1 MKLMDWLIF
10 VSIIF
15 LVIES
20 GRFTIFGERGGAAGV
35 SPILFGQV
43 FPSSSVMIGYPFI
56 YSIPAVRIILAW
68 ATIVVRVCRASPP
81 TLLYSHSFRL
91 SMFHCSVIVR
101 CVSAVYRAIVGNL
114 RDWQK
119 GRYTHKRAHNWLFS
133 FTLLTFLLLLFQ
145 SFFSSSPLTFQLASI
160 DFTFLLTWK
169 ECLQD
174 QKRWPNR
181 GCGHTGQQAF
191 FLKKKRE
198 KDKIPLELF
207 TPTHFGLYLLHLEF
221 CFLISIQ
228 LHTEYG

>member
-1 MKLMDWLIF
+1 MKLMEWLIF

-20 GRFTIFGERGGAAGV
+20 GHFTIFGERGGTAGV

-145 SFFSSSPLTFQLASI
+145 SFFSSSPPSPFN
-160 DFTFLLTWK
+160 
-169 ECLQD
+169 
-174 QKRWPNR
+174 WP
-181 GCGHTGQQAF
+181 A
-191 FLKKKRE
+191 
-198 KDKIPLELF
+198 
-207 TPTHFGLYLLHLEF
+207 
-221 CFLISIQ
+221 LISLFCWHGKNVYKIRRGGPTGGAAIQ
-228 LHTEYG
+228 TSKLFF

>member
-1 MKLMDWLIF
+1 MINFRLDH
-10 VSIIF
+10 
-15 LVIES
+15 
-20 GRFTIFGERGGAAGV
+20 
-35 SPILFGQV
+35 LFGYRV
-43 FPSSSVMIGYPFI
+43 GAFHHFRREKGDCWRVSNFI
-56 YSIPAVRIILAW
+56 RSGFSFFFGDDRISFHLFYSCCTYNLIAW

-91 SMFHCSVIVR
+91 SMFHCSLIVR
-101 CVSAVYRAIVGNL
+101 CVSAVYRAMVGNL

-145 SFFSSSPLTFQLASI
+145 SFFSSSPPPLTFQLASI

-174 QKRWPNR
+174 QKKWPNR

-191 FLKKKRE
+191 FLKKE
-198 KDKIPLELF
+198 KKKKY
-207 TPTHFGLYLLHLEF
+207 H
-221 CFLISIQ
+221 
-228 LHTEYG
+228 